1 MAHLLRYAIFPRP
14 VTPRELAFM
23 RSIFDLDGAAR
34 NLEEQ
39 PVSIDPL
46 GGVPVE
52 QQQAAQ
58 QQQQQQQSQNQPAQV
73 PFICKLLLF
82 ADKLSNF
89 GLIDGDRDGRVLDNW
104 QDFVDKHF
112 APEGR
117 VVLQPHEYNH
127 KMEVPRATIARFFWM
142 YFETGASSLR
152 LHTENGNEIHLPG
165 NKCRLA
171 CSNATLTVSYPNGSR
186 VEASGP
192 LSVLYG
198 ADMIEGFEFQVLTVE
213 EQLSRSEVEKALSN
227 YSPSMSTKQS
237 PKMTKKNLPKAQQK
251 MQQQQQ
257 QQANEG
263 PISMLP
269 KAPGGHSGMTGRML
283 QFLEVCA
290 L

>member
-1 MAHLLRYAIFPRP
+1 MTPQQQQQAQQQAQQAQMMQRQQMAIMQRNQQMQAQQR
-14 VTPRELAFM
+14 M
-23 RSIFDLDGAAR
+23 AA
-34 NLEEQ
+34 
-39 PVSIDPL
+39 
-46 GGVPVE
+46 
-52 QQQAAQ
+52 QQAAQ
-58 QQQQQQQSQNQPAQV
+58 QQQSQTQLSSGAY
-73 PFICKLLLF
+73 ILRLLLF
-82 ADKLSNF
+82 ADKLSSF
-89 GLIDGDRDGRVLDNW
+89 SLADGDRDGRSLDNW
-104 QDFVDKHF
+104 QDFVDRHF

-117 VVLQPHEYNH
+117 IVLQPHEYTH
-127 KMEVPRATIARFFWM
+127 KMEVPRATLARFFWM

-152 LHTENGNEIHLPG
+152 LHTENGNENPMPG
-165 NKCRLA
+165 SKCRLM

-192 LSVLYG
+192 LSVLY
-198 ADMIEGFEFQVLTVE
+198 ASEMIEGMEFNIQNVE

-227 YSPSMSTKQS
+227 YSPTMSTKQS
-237 PKMTKKNLPKAQQK
+237 PKMNKKNLPKAQQK
-251 MQQQQQ
+251 MQQQ